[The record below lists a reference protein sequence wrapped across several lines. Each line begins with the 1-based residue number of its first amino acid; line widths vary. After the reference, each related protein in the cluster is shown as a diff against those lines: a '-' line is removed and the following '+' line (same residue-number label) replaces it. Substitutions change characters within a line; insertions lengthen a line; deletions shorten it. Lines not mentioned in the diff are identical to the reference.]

1 MFKWGQTQPTPTR
14 GGFGKDFYQ
23 LGPIWVCM
31 LKPVMGTRQVWAS
44 SRQPNNRALV
54 KPYNLT
60 TNFPLVIGLIKFG
73 FQGQFVSW
81 VMSFQPICGLDLN

>member
-1 MFKWGQTQPTPTR
+1 MGPDPTTPIR

-23 LGPIWVCM
+23 LGRIWVCM
-31 LKPVMGTRQVWAS
+31 LKLVMGTRQVWAS

-60 TNFPLVIGLIKFG
+60 TNFTLVIGLIKFG
-73 FQGQFVSW
+73 FQGQFVVLGSCLFNLY
-81 VMSFQPICGLDLN
+81 MDLI